1 MHFVTPLLLFRLCLQ
16 TVREV
21 TGYVLIAGNQF
32 HRLPLHQL
40 RVIRGGMLYEKE
52 WALSV
57 FLNFDGPHGLVDLGL
72 THLTGQDSWKGRDG
86 MEELGIT
93 CTEGF

>member
-1 MHFVTPLLLFRLCLQ
+1 MFNRILVLMAAAFQCISSHLFLLSRLCLQ

-21 TGYVLIAGNQF
+21 TGYVLIAANQF

-40 RVIRGGMLYEKE
+40 RVIRGSTLYEKE

-57 FLNFDGPHGLVDLGL
+57 FLNFDGQHGLVDLGL
-72 THLTGQDSWKGRDG
+72 INLTG
-86 MEELGIT
+86 
-93 CTEGF
+93 